1 MESEFASLASKI
13 DDVQNSIIGSIND
26 TQKALVDK
34 VDNIQ
39 KVCAARVIITQYYPI
54 FLYVFAYD
62 YT

>member
-1 MESEFASLASKI
+1 MVRSVYFKFI
-13 DDVQNSIIGSIND
+13 SIENWG
-26 TQKALVDK
+26 
-34 VDNIQ
+34 